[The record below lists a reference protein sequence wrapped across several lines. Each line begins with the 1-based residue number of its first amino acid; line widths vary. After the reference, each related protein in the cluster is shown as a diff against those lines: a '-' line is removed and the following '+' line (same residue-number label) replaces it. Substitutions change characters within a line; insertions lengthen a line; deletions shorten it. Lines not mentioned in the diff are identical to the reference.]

1 MTQIDTVIFDLGEVL
16 IPWDPRTLY
25 RKLMPDTETMERF
38 LSEVCSPEWNA
49 QQDAGRSLA
58 EGTAER
64 IAAFP
69 QQEAWIRAF
78 YERWPEMLGE
88 VIAGSVALLRD
99 VKAQG
104 YRVLALSNWS
114 GETFPVAQGLYP
126 ILAEFEGIVLSGH
139 EGMIKPDPAIYRLLC
154 ERYQVAPARAVFIDD
169 SLRNV
174 AGAQAIGMRGVH
186 FRSPR
191 QVRDALIAMG
201 LPL

>member
-104 YRVLALSNWS
+104 YRW
-114 GETFPVAQGLYP
+114 
-126 ILAEFEGIVLSGH
+126 
-139 EGMIKPDPAIYRLLC
+139 
-154 ERYQVAPARAVFIDD
+154 
-169 SLRNV
+169 
-174 AGAQAIGMRGVH
+174 
-186 FRSPR
+186 
-191 QVRDALIAMG
+191 
-201 LPL
+201 